1 MNKILNYILIFFLF
15 TLSSCDYKPILSYKN
30 YKFSINVEKI
40 TGDEKVNSIITS
52 NLNNLKGNEK
62 EFYVTLSS
70 KKEKNI
76 ISKDSKGDPAIFKRH
91 DENKKSVR
99 NGDSN
104 ARDIDSK
111 DLTEAKEQNQDNDE
125 AQKELRVSDIY
136 EVRSLMRLLYFCASI
151 SKKKKGK

>member
-1 MNKILNYILIFFLF
+1 MDDDFRLHGWLECCSPDLIGGSEWKLVDKH
-15 TLSSCDYKPILSYKN
+15 TMLPPPP
-30 YKFSINVEKI
+30 SIPATQI
-40 TGDEKVNSIITS
+40 QDQ
-52 NLNNLKGNEK
+52 LALAK
-62 EFYVTLSS
+62 E
-70 KKEKNI
+70 
-76 ISKDSKGDPAIFKRH
+76 GDPAISLRH
-91 DENKKSVR
+91 DKKKKKSVR

-151 SKKKKGK
+151 

>member
-1 MNKILNYILIFFLF
+1 ML
-15 TLSSCDYKPILSYKN
+15 PPPP
-30 YKFSINVEKI
+30 SIPATQI
-40 TGDEKVNSIITS
+40 QDQ
-52 NLNNLKGNEK
+52 LALAK
-62 EFYVTLSS
+62 E
-70 KKEKNI
+70 
-76 ISKDSKGDPAIFKRH
+76 GDPAIFLRH

-151 SKKKKGK
+151 